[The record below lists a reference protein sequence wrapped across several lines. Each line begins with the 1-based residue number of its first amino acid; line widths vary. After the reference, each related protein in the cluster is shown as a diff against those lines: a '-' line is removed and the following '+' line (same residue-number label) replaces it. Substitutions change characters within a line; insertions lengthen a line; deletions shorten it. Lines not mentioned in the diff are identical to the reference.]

1 MASLDDFFAKKDK
14 RKKGKSKQNFVTSEL
29 LAKTIEEQSAAPNT
43 SAEAENKAKIDLPA
57 APTQEDEWKE
67 EEEVVKDFEGLR
79 VQKLD
84 KEEGE
89 VVERVQVVT
98 EFEEN
103 FVEGEGVVKE
113 ASPWQPVTTPQPP
126 DALLEEAPQPEPEPE
141 KLAEKLPNVQKDVYV
156 PPGARGGGGG
166 GGREGGTYVPPHMK
180 RAAAGGGGA
189 YVPPGM
195 RRSGMGGARG
205 NRAPPDLKSN
215 VAFPSLHDMAKKG
228 EGRRSV
234 LNQLMYPVVHSHSS
248 TEKGEDFKEAQGP
261 KTSRASDANYRVPGL
276 ELTNKFSGLEDD

>member
-228 EGRRSV
+228 EGR
-234 LNQLMYPVVHSHSS
+234 LWCNPCSS